1 MKEKIDL
8 NAEALYLR
16 KRLGEDAYSPID
28 IFSLIG
34 DSDDLTVLFYPMS
47 QRISGMCIRNEK
59 NKLIGINSNLTH
71 GRQRFTVAHELYHL
85 FFHKDLGT
93 TICAKD
99 IDKTKDPLER
109 EADMF
114 ASYFLAAYEALNDYI
129 TNKLNKTKGSLE
141 LEDVVKIEQ
150 YYGFSR
156 QAVLWRLVNDG
167 YISQSKADTMKSG
180 IILSAIRMGYDKSLY
195 LPSSEDK
202 KYFTI
207 GKYVKLV
214 ESLQDKGFIS
224 CGKYEELLL
233 EAFRG
238 DIVYG
243 LNDEEEEVY
252 D

>member
-8 NAEALYLR
+8 NAEALHLR
-16 KRLGEDAYSPID
+16 KCLGEDAYSSID

-34 DSDDLTVLFYPMS
+34 DSEDLTVLFYPMS
-47 QRISGMCIRNEK
+47 PRISGMCIRNQK
-59 NKLIGINSNLTH
+59 NKLIGINSNLTY

-93 TICAKD
+93 TVCAKD
-99 IDKTKDPLER
+99 IDRAKDPLEK

-114 ASYFLAAYEALNDYI
+114 ASYFLAPYESLNDYI
-129 TNKLNKTKGSLE
+129 TSKIKKSKGFLE
-141 LEDVVKIEQ
+141 LDDIIKIEQ
-150 YYGFSR
+150 YFGFSR
-156 QAVLWRLVNDG
+156 QAVLWRLVNDR

-180 IILSAIRMGYDKSLY
+180 IIISAIKMGYDKFLY
-195 LPSSEDK
+195 LPSPEEK

-214 ESLQDKGFIS
+214 ELLQDKGFIS
-224 CGKYEELLL
+224 DGKYEELLL
-233 EAFRG
+233 DAFRS

-243 LNDEEEEVY
+243 LNEEEEEVY